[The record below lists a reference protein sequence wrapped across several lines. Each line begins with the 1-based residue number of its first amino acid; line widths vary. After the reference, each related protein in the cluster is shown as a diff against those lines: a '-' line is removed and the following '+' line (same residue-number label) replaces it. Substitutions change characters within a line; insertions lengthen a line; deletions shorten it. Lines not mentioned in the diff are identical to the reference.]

1 MGTSCFVKGPGL
13 FVAALHAIEDEKRD
27 GDRRA
32 SGRVSGGHHTD
43 GEREELRREGEQGPM
58 VRAA

>member
-1 MGTSCFVKGPGL
+1 MGTSCFVKGPGI

-32 SGRVSGGHHTD
+32 SGRV
-43 GEREELRREGEQGPM
+43 
-58 VRAA
+58 AAAIVQTASAKNCVAKGSRGQW